1 MGRPDADHVM
11 LMPIGTFAKASRLSV
26 KSLRNYDASGLLPA
40 ALVDAQSGYRYY
52 RLEQLA
58 RADAIRSL
66 RMVDMSLPLIAET
79 LDGDD
84 PEQVLMSHFAALEI
98 QRNEIDRMAQKLQR
112 SIHLKEYVMSNEITV
127 KSTPA
132 AVVAAHRTATTYAEV
147 FNAIPAGFGAVM
159 SALGVA
165 GVDPVGIP
173 FTLFHQAPEAD
184 NPGDISMCVPVGVGA
199 DEVVEGIDIVE
210 LPANTTAMVLHH
222 GSYDDMGH
230 SYAEAVTWIQSR
242 GHQIVGPCREVYL
255 NSPAEVDEADLLTE
269 IHFPI
274 DAEGDLA

>member
-1 MGRPDADHVM
+1 M
-11 LMPIGTFAKASRLSV
+11 LMPIGTIAKASRLSV
-26 KSLRNYDASGLLPA
+26 KSLRNYDESGLLPA
-40 ALVDAQSGYRYY
+40 AVVDAQSGYRYY

-84 PEQVLMSHFAALEI
+84 PEQVLMSHLAALET
-98 QRNEIDRMAQKLQR
+98 QRNEIDRMAQTLQR
-112 SIHLKEYVMSNEITV
+112 RIHLKEYIMSNEITV
-127 KSTPA
+127 ESTA
-132 AVVAAHRTATTYAEV
+132 AVVVAAHRTETTYADV
-147 FNAIPAGFGAVM
+147 FKAIPAGFGAVM
-159 SALGVA
+159 GALGAA

-173 FTLFHQAPEAD
+173 FTVFYQAPEAD
-184 NPGDISMCVPVGVGA
+184 NPGDIAMCVPVGVAA
-199 DEVVEGIDIVE
+199 DETIEGTDIVV
-210 LPANTTAMVLHH
+210 LPAGTTAMVLHR
-222 GSYDDMGH
+222 GSYDDMGT
-230 SYAEAVTWIQSR
+230 SYAEAVTWIQQH

-255 NSPAEVDEADLLTE
+255 NSPADAAEADLLTE